1 MKEERIVTLE
11 IKFAY
16 QEEVLQKL
24 DTIIQEQQTRIENLE
39 TANKYLADK
48 FNALQASTDSE
59 ITTDLPPHY

>member
-16 QEEVLQKL
+16 QEEILQKL
-24 DTIIQEQQTRIENLE
+24 DKIIQEQQTRIENLE

-48 FNALQASTDSE
+48 FNALQTSADSD